1 MTKCLLTLFYT
12 ICCFFV
18 QAQITCDGNLVD
30 SYWGMPLATSAGGP
44 APCSSSNNTRL
55 NSLFA
60 TANDTSIFI
69 GIGGIAQS
77 GHQLVLFIDS
87 KSGGWNN
94 ASFNRTTAP
103 TCLQGLPAGTTFDA
117 GFTADYCLLIST
129 TNSIS
134 STTLFRLF
142 ALDAAAGTLT
152 DVADVSATTST
163 IATGCRVGISPS
175 ATDFTKGYEL
185 SLPRAMLGYTPT
197 TQSAVR
203 FMAMVLGD
211 DGNLSNQF
219 LTHADATAAT
229 CFGKGTNSTGV
240 QFQNEVFIN
249 PVEFNPSR
257 SLPINFLNVRSFQI
271 GQDIKIFWTS
281 ASEKDML
288 EYQVERSSDA
298 LQYNQIGKVV
308 AQGNSNVQTSY
319 FFTDAR
325 PLIGKSFY
333 RVKAIDRNGRS
344 TYSLVMKM
352 QYGHNDN
359 LLTIYPNP
367 VKDQINL
374 QIIGLKPDTYQLE
387 VFNDLGQRL
396 IRQNIVYTGGY
407 GLQQIPLLPNMRKG
421 PYRLLLRNQGYFYK
435 QNFIVQ

>member
-1 MTKCLLTLFYT
+1 MTKYLLTLFYT
-12 ICCFFV
+12 VCCFFV
-18 QAQITCDGNLVD
+18 RAQITCDGSLID

-44 APCSSSNNTRL
+44 TPCSSSNNARL

-69 GIGGIAQS
+69 GVGGIIQS

-87 KSGGWNN
+87 KTGGWNN
-94 ASFNRTTAP
+94 ASFNRTAAP
-103 TCLQGLPAGTTFDA
+103 TCLQNFPAGTTFDA
-117 GFTADYCLLIST
+117 GSATAS
-129 TNSIS
+129 
-134 STTLFRLF
+134 RLF

-152 DVADVSATTST
+152 SIADISATTSI
-163 IATGCRVGISPS
+163 IATGCKIGISPS

-185 SLPRAMLGYTPT
+185 SLPRAMLGYTPA

-203 FMAMVLGD
+203 FMSMVLGD
-211 DGNLSNQF
+211 DGNLTNQF
-219 LTHADATAAT
+219 LTHADPTVSA
-229 CFGKGTNSTGV
+229 CFGKGTNGNGV
-240 QFQNEVFIN
+240 QFQNEVLIN

-271 GQDIKIFWTS
+271 GQDIKVFWTS

-298 LQYNQIGKVV
+298 MQYNLIGKVV

-344 TYSLVMKM
+344 TYSQVMKM

-374 QIIGLKPDTYQLE
+374 QIIGLKPDTYRLE
-387 VFNDLGQRL
+387 VFNDLGQCL
-396 IRQNIVYTGGY
+396 IQQDIVYTGGY

-435 QNFIVQ
+435 QNFIIQ